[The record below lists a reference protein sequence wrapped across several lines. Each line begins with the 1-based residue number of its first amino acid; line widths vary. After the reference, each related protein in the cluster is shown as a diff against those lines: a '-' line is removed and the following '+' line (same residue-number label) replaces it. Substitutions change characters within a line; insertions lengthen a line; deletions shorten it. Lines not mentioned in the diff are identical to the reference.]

1 MFSIVPGM
9 TKSGTN
15 APVRLWRGVL
25 SISGTAPPAAR
36 QGRPDRS
43 TIMVMPDDHEN
54 GSHIGDRLADSED
67 FCGEIESY
75 IRAKPFK
82 SVLVALLIGII
93 VGKIIL

>member
-1 MFSIVPGM
+1 
-9 TKSGTN
+9 
-15 APVRLWRGVL
+15 
-25 SISGTAPPAAR
+25 
-36 QGRPDRS
+36 
-43 TIMVMPDDHEN
+43 MVMPDDHEN